1 MLKLRDYQV
10 DIARKACD
18 IMRFK
23 NFVYLSMSVRTGKTL
38 TSLEASRLYGAKSVL
53 FVTKKK
59 AIDSVEDDFKK
70 LDPNF
75 SLFVINWQS
84 MHKIPDT
91 NFDVVILDE
100 AHCMGSF
107 PKPSLNS
114 KNAKDLVK
122 KMNPKFI
129 LLSGTPTPE
138 SYSQMFHQ
146 VNYIPGNPF
155 QGYVNFYKFAKD
167 YVDVRK
173 KKIGGY
179 DINDYSKGLDVII
192 QKMSPF
198 TISYTQEQAGFV
210 SEINEHVEYVDIKPS
225 TISLINRLK
234 KDFVVEGKEEVIL
247 ADTAVK
253 LQSKI
258 HQLYSGTVKF
268 ESGNSAV
275 LDYSKAEYIF
285 NRFSGKKIAI
295 FYKFQEEYNALKT
308 VFNGLLTNDVGKFK
322 NYENPVI
329 ALQIVS
335 GREGINLSEADFLVY
350 YNIDF
355 SATSYWQSRD
365 RMTTIDRKSSDVYW
379 IFSRGGIEEKIYKS
393 VSKKKSYT
401 LRHFK
406 NDFNIK

>member
-1 MLKLRDYQV
+1 MIKLRDYQV
-10 DIARKACD
+10 DIANRACD
-18 IMRFK
+18 IIK
-23 NFVYLSMSVRTGKTL
+23 NASFVYLSMSVRTGKTL
-38 TSLEASRLYGAKSVL
+38 TSLETCRLYGARSVL

-59 AIDSVEDDFKK
+59 AISSVEDDFKK
-70 LDPNF
+70 LNPGF

-84 MHKIPDT
+84 MHKIPESM
-91 NFDVVILDE
+91 FDVVILDE

-146 VNYIPGNPF
+146 VFYIPGNPF
-155 QGYVNFYKFAKD
+155 KQYVNFYKFAVD
-167 YVDVRK
+167 YVDVKK

-179 DINDYSKGLDVII
+179 DVNDYSNGFDSII

-210 SEINEHVEYVDIKPS
+210 SEIREHVEYVDMKPS
-225 TISLINRLK
+225 TLALINKLK
-234 KDFVVEGKEEVIL
+234 KDLVVEGKEEVIL

-268 ESGNSAV
+268 ESGNGMV
-275 LDYSKAEYIF
+275 LDHSKAEYISK
-285 NRFSGKKIAI
+285 RFLGKKIAI
-295 FYKFQEEYNALKT
+295 FYKFQEEYNALKEI
-308 VFNGLLTNDVGKFK
+308 FKDNLTNDVDQFK
-322 NYENPVI
+322 SYSKPVI

-379 IFSRGGIEEKIYKS
+379 IFSRDGIEDKIYKS

-406 NDFNIK
+406 KDYL